1 MSLTFWADPQAKFHS
16 VIPAEAGIQK
26 SQPETFFSRQG
37 VDPLKTQDCG
47 ELRAAH
53 DGSATTLAGWV
64 SRRRDH
70 GGIIFIDLRDRS
82 GFVQVVLNP
91 ENLSGDD
98 YATAERLRS
107 EWCVQVT
114 GAVQK
119 RPEGSENLAL
129 PTGEIEV
136 MASGVTVLNQS
147 QTPPFYITDDVEAD
161 ESLRL
166 RYRYLDLRRPAMQE
180 NLRLRHRAVKYIR
193 DYLDDHGF
201 LEIETP
207 ILIKSTPEGAR
218 DFLVPSRMQPGNF
231 YALPQSPQQLKQLL
245 MVSGVERYFQI
256 ARCFRDEDLRAD
268 RQPEFT
274 QLDLEMSF
282 VSESD
287 VLTLIEGLY
296 AGLVRELTPQFKVK
310 TPFPRL
316 TYDDV
321 MARYGSDKPDLRYG
335 LEMADVSDLAAETE
349 FRVFHGILDRGGI
362 IKAMAVPGQGRL
374 SGSDMRRMEETAKE
388 FGAAGMSHVRLTG
401 DGPLDTLEDGDALL
415 SPGLRMPPEWVIR
428 LAQRAG
434 ASRGDLILLMAG
446 PAKFAN
452 QWLASMRTHLAEQ
465 LELADPHTLAF
476 AFVTDFPM
484 FDWDDDAQR
493 WDSTHHPFTAPAPGC
508 EAMLDGD
515 DFSAI
520 PSRAYDLVCN
530 GSELASGS
538 IRIHRRDMQEKVF
551 AILGYTHEQV
561 QERFGHILEAFDY
574 GAPPHGGI
582 APGIDRLVAI
592 LAGADS
598 LREVIAFPKTQ
609 SGSDLLFGA
618 PAPVD
623 FPQLRDL
630 GIRVV
635 E

>member
-1 MSLTFWADPQAKFHS
+1 M
-16 VIPAEAGIQK
+16 
-26 SQPETFFSRQG
+26 
-37 VDPLKTQDCG
+37 
-47 ELRAAH
+47 RAAH
-53 DGSATTLAGWV
+53 DGTTTTLSGWV

-82 GFVQVVLNP
+82 GYVQVVLNP
-91 ENLSGDD
+91 ENLSAED
-98 YATAERLRS
+98 YETAERLRS
-107 EWCVQVT
+107 EWCVEVT
-114 GAVQK
+114 GTVRL
-119 RPEGSENLAL
+119 RPEGSENPSL

-136 MASGVTVLNQS
+136 MVEGLTVLNQS
-147 QTPPFYITDDVEAD
+147 LTPPFYITDEVDAD

-166 RYRYLDLRRPAMQE
+166 RYRYLDLRRPKMQE

-218 DFLVPSRMQPGNF
+218 DYLVPSRTHPGNF

-282 VSESD
+282 VEEED
-287 VLTLIEGLY
+287 VLGLIEGLY
-296 AGLVRELTPQFKVK
+296 AGLVRDLTPQFKVK
-310 TPFPRL
+310 TPFQRL
-316 TYDDV
+316 SYADA
-321 MARYGSDKPDLRYG
+321 MARFGSDKPDLRYG

-362 IKAMAVPGQGRL
+362 IKAMAVPGMGSL
-374 SGSDMRRMEETAKE
+374 TSSDMRRMEETAKE

-401 DGPLDTLEDGDALL
+401 EGTLDSLTDDDALL
-415 SPGLRMPPEWVIR
+415 SPGLRMPAEWVRR
-428 LAQRAG
+428 LADRAG
-434 ASRGDLILLMAG
+434 AQRGDLIALMAG
-446 PAKFAN
+446 PARLAN
-452 QWLASMRTHLAEQ
+452 QWLAAMRSHLAGQ
-465 LELADPHTLAF
+465 LELADPDTLSF
-476 AFVTDFPM
+476 AFVTEFPL
-484 FDWDDDAQR
+484 FDWDDDAGR
-493 WDSTHHPFTAPAPGC
+493 WDSAHHPFTAPAPGC
-508 EAMLDGD
+508 EGMLDGD
-515 DFSAI
+515 DFSSI

-538 IRIHRRDMQEKVF
+538 IRIHRRDLQEKVF
-551 AILGYTHEQV
+551 GILGYSPDQIAD
-561 QERFGHILEAFDY
+561 RFGHILEAFDY

-592 LAGADS
+592 LAGAES

-618 PAPVD
+618 PSGVD
-623 FPQLRDL
+623 AGQLRDL
-630 GIRVV
+630 AIRVV